1 MPPSKPVHTLRS
13 FAKDKVLYNAC
24 AVILDEIYFGQDD
37 KWEVHSPSLSVRLGV
52 VRDVLTGALTP
63 SLLEDIL
70 NTILSRDEAVEAVV
84 RFIAIQLLLVEGVR
98 CLSVGNFPEAYHTLV
113 LHAVAKH
120 GTGIHQLDLRGL
132 WVKGEHKNALMRVL
146 RKLPDIRRLTLR
158 YTCDDDML
166 ATLGKYAENLQK
178 LDITGSQAVTEE
190 GLRKLCNYPTR
201 VVMGSLSDSLQ
212 IVDLGG
218 PGSKGLAPSHIS
230 YLLLHLPHLVS
241 LGSYEHAGAA
251 VDLALQ
257 SRPGKKF
264 GLRYMHDTIT
274 PYKRFLSVVSACPHL
289 TAIYFDSP
297 KDKVVHNLG
306 ELKELIEIKM
316 NKVRWSDTVILL
328 QQIGRRL
335 RSLFLLSVFGE
346 LDLLELGVMCP
357 RLLRLELHNT
367 ALHCSAD
374 SHASAFQQVRELFV
388 YTSPLSVTCVKLLL
402 TQCVAV
408 EHFSLGDCGHL
419 TDGVLHASLIQHALR
434 HVRHIWFG
442 VAEHLTV
449 QSVQAL
455 LDHCPELLSLG
466 NLAAWDLRPEH
477 IDLLRVQ
484 VFITNRDLTLHEV
497 GSQFSEDEWI
507 PIVVI

>member
-1 MPPSKPVHTLRS
+1 MPPCKPVHTLRS

-24 AVILDEIYFGQDD
+24 AVILDEIYFGQDE
-37 KWEVHSPSLSVRLGV
+37 KWEVYSPTLSVRLGV
-52 VRDVLTGALTP
+52 VRDVITGALTP
-63 SLLEDIL
+63 NLLEDIL

-84 RFIAIQLLLVEGVR
+84 RYHAIQLLLVEGVR
-98 CLSVGNFPEAYHTLV
+98 CLNVGNFPEAYHTLV
-113 LHAVAKH
+113 LHAVAKN

-132 WVKGEHKNALMRVL
+132 WVKGEHKTALMRVL

-166 ATLGKYAENLQK
+166 ATLGKYSENLQK
-178 LDITGSQAVTEE
+178 LDISGSQSVTEE

-218 PGSKGLAPSHIS
+218 PGSKGLAPVHVS

-257 SRPGKKF
+257 SCPGKKF
-264 GLRYMHDTIT
+264 VLRYMHDVIT
-274 PYKRFLSVVSACPHL
+274 PYKRFRSVVSACPQL

-306 ELKELIEIKM
+306 ELKELKEIKM

-328 QQIGRRL
+328 QKIGPSV

-346 LDLLELGVMCP
+346 LDLLELGILCP
-357 RLLRLELHNT
+357 HLLRLELHNT
-367 ALHCSAD
+367 TINCSAD
-374 SHASAFQQVRELFV
+374 SHASAFSQVRELFV
-388 YTSPLSVTCVKLLL
+388 YTSAISIACVKLLL
-402 TQCVAV
+402 NQCLEV

-419 TDGVLHASLIQHALR
+419 TDGILHASLLQHALR

-449 QSVQAL
+449 QSLQAL
-455 LDHCPELLSLG
+455 LEHCPELISLG
-466 NLAAWDLRPEH
+466 NLAGWDLRLEH
-477 IDLLRVQ
+477 IDLLRVEL
-484 VFITNRDLTLHEV
+484 FLTNRDLTLHEV
-497 GSQFSEDEWI
+497 GSQFSDDEWI
-507 PIVVI
+507 PIVVM